1 MKLLIQDTKYKN
13 NVLFISGFMKDYK
26 TWNITEQG
34 KKVLIADNISKNCN
48 VVFLDL
54 DESDYMKDFDEI
66 NNKIYDILN
75 NNFDIKSKFLIVSHS
90 YGNFF
95 TTSLVKKWPKKFNK
109 ILLLDPTIKSESYYS
124 YLKNKLKE
132 TDIESKDY
140 ESLNYK
146 INNFDDFPECNPFKN
161 NVIVV
166 IYLSLEDK
174 EYFYNKVKKL
184 LKITNG
190 NIKSRLIINNPGHIL
205 HYKNPALIINSIYE
219 LIKL

>member
-26 TWNITEQG
+26 TWNITEKC
-34 KKVLIADNISKNCN
+34 KKILIADNISKNCN

-54 DESDYMKDFDEI
+54 DESDYMKEFDEI
-66 NNKIYDILN
+66 TNEIYDILN
-75 NNFDIKSKFLIVSHS
+75 NNFDTKSKFLIVSHS

-95 TTSLVKKWPKKFNK
+95 TTLLVRKWPKKFNK

-124 YLKNKLKE
+124 YLKNRLKE
-132 TDIESKDY
+132 TDIKNKDY
-140 ESLNYK
+140 ELINYK

-174 EYFYNKVKKL
+174 EYFYNKVKNL

-190 NIKSRLIINNPGHIL
+190 NIKSRLIINNSGHML